1 MIMKLSQLNDAP
13 CIDAILSKRNIN
25 GFEALGGTDKQT
37 IHSYGPVYEQLLR
50 PLTDI
55 NCTILEVGI
64 QLGGSML
71 LWHDLLPNSFVIGVD
86 IEKAY
91 DISIPERM
99 ETDRYKFFIEN
110 AYCLETID
118 KIKAIAKDGI
128 DVAIDDGP
136 HTLESKEQFLEL
148 YLPLLKKGGVAIIED
163 IQDPSWMPRLLDR
176 VPSGMRAEEVDIR
189 SKKGR
194 YDDLMLVVFNG

>member
-1 MIMKLSQLNDAP
+1 MKLSQLNDAP
-13 CIDAILSKRNIN
+13 RIDAILNKRNVN
-25 GFEALGGTDKQT
+25 GFEAPGGTDKQT
-37 IHSYGPVYEQLLR
+37 IHSYGPVYEQLLC
-50 PLTDI
+50 PLANS

-91 DISIPERM
+91 DPSIPERM
-99 ETDRYKFFIEN
+99 EADRYKFLIEN
-110 AYCLETID
+110 AYCFETIN
-118 KIKAIAKDGI
+118 KIKEIAKDGI
-128 DVAIDDGP
+128 DVIIDDGP
-136 HTLESKEQFLEL
+136 HTLKSQEQFLEL

-163 IQDPSWMPRLLDR
+163 IQDPSWMPSLLSR

-194 YDDLMLVVFNG
+194 YDDLMLVVFSD